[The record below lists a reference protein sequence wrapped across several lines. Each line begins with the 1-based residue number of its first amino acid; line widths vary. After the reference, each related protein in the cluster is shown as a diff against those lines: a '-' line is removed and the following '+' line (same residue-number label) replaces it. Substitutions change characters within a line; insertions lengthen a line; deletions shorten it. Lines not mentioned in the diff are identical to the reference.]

1 MKDKIYLLDT
11 NIISELMKVL
21 PEEKILKW
29 FDLNEENEFYISSIT
44 QSEIFLGIELL
55 SEGKKKNELKDAFEN
70 MLIDDFTNKCL
81 VFDEQSAREYA
92 KVVVGRNRIG
102 RPISVEDAQIASIAI
117 SKNLTLVTRND
128 KDFTGINHLS
138 LVNPWN
144 L

>member
-55 SEGKKKNELKDAFEN
+55 SEG
-70 MLIDDFTNKCL
+70 
-81 VFDEQSAREYA
+81 
-92 KVVVGRNRIG
+92 
-102 RPISVEDAQIASIAI
+102 
-117 SKNLTLVTRND
+117 
-128 KDFTGINHLS
+128 
-138 LVNPWN
+138 
-144 L
+144 